1 MLSDTLKQFDELYD
15 KLWREIREEDGS
27 RSYFSP
33 EDISVLERL
42 IYAKIFHL
50 KAFEILLGY
59 APGRALD
66 ILKVRYLSL
75 DLANSPQDHVADLE
89 VMLSDVNEVL
99 GRNALEELLGCSE
112 FLLDNMKNQRVVDA
126 IEFSRSTS

>member
-1 MLSDTLKQFDELYD
+1 MLSDTLKQFDEVYD

-27 RSYFSP
+27 DSCFSP

-50 KAFEILLGY
+50 KAFEILLKC
-59 APGRALD
+59 APSNALD
-66 ILKVRYLSL
+66 ILKMRYLSL
-75 DLANSPQDHVADLE
+75 DLANNSKDHVADLE
-89 VMLSDVNEVL
+89 VMLSDVNEIL
-99 GRNALEELLGCSE
+99 GRDALEELLSCSE

-126 IEFSRSTS
+126 IEFSRNAD